1 MIHSQSTLNDK
12 TTKQHDNTMKTL
24 NCKTTLITLF
34 ALFTMGVGLTHAA
47 PTGVGTFTTSSKVGT
62 IKFTAVK
69 AVRGIGYQGN
79 VNISGKNFPG
89 VMYAGNP
96 TGTGLVWY
104 YPTSYEEAGN
114 AMLYRQTDG
123 SFSGAINF
131 ISKKGPTTDSG
142 TAKMTFK

>member
-1 MIHSQSTLNDK
+1 
-12 TTKQHDNTMKTL
+12 MKTH
-24 NCKTTLITLF
+24 NRNTLLMTLA
-34 ALFTMGVGLTHAA
+34 ALFFMGVGLAHAA
-47 PTGVGTFTTSSKVGT
+47 PTGVGTFTTPSTAGT

-114 AMLYRQTDG
+114 AMLYRQIDG
-123 SFSGAINF
+123 SFSGIINF
-131 ISKKGPTTDSG
+131 LSKKGTTINSG
-142 TAKMTFK
+142 TAKMIFK